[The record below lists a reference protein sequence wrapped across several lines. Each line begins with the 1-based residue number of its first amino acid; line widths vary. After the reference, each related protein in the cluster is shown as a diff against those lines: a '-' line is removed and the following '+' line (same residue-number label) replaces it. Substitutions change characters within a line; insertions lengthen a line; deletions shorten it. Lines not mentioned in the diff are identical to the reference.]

1 VKSETHVILMD
12 DKALMLE
19 AIAAL
24 LGAHG
29 VSSFGSSMRL
39 RNNHGEGLIDL
50 GPVAIGLPKYM
61 GCT

>member
-29 VSSFGSSMRL
+29 VQQL
-39 RNNHGEGLIDL
+39 WEQYE
-50 GPVAIGLPKYM
+50 AA
-61 GCT
+61 